1 MAEAVK
7 IPTELR
13 DAAKN
18 KGTGTRVARK
28 IRKAGR
34 IPAIVYGHKQTPQPI
49 SIARD
54 SIWQMLK
61 TSTHLAE
68 LQWDGGA
75 ETVLVKDIQWD
86 HLGKEILHVDFARVS
101 ADETVDATV
110 RLDLK
115 GEAPGVA
122 EGGVLEHLIHSIHVV
137 CRAIAIPDSIK
148 VDVSDLHLN
157 KGIHLHD
164 LVLPEGV
171 VAKGDPEALVVHV
184 TSRVTVAEPAPGA
197 EVPETG
203 AATTQPEVIKP
214 ERKENEE

>member
-1 MAEAVK
+1 MAGAVK
-7 IPTELR
+7 IQAELR
-13 DAAKN
+13 DSAKN

-28 IRKAGR
+28 IRKQGR

-49 SIARD
+49 SIGRD
-54 SIWQMLK
+54 SIWNMLK

-68 LQWDGGA
+68 LQWDGGG

-101 ADETVDATV
+101 ADEQVDATV

-137 CRAIAIPDSIK
+137 CRAMAIPDSIK
-148 VDVSDLHLN
+148 VDVTNVHLN
-157 KGIHLHD
+157 KGLHVRD

-171 VAKGDPEALVVHV
+171 VAKGDPDALVVHV
-184 TSRVTVAEPAPGA
+184 TSRVTAAEPAAGA
-197 EVPETG
+197 EG
-203 AATTQPEVIKP
+203 AEGATSVQPEVIKP
-214 ERKENEE
+214 ERKEKED